1 MALRRRGL
9 AITVLIVAQFMD
21 LVDSTITNVALP
33 AIQKSLGTT
42 AAQLEWT
49 MASYMLAFAVLLIT
63 GGRLGD
69 IFGRKAV
76 FMAGVTGFAAASLAC
91 SMAHSGDALVVSRL
105 AQGAFAGIMVPQVL
119 SSVQVLFKQDER
131 AKIYG
136 LIGAI
141 SALGSVVGLILGG
154 WMVTANAFGIGWR
167 SIFVVNV
174 PIGVALL
181 VAAALFVPNS
191 KAEHP
196 LKLDLLGVILSA
208 GTVFLVEFPLIDGRL
223 ANWAWWIWAMLV
235 AAPFVGTLF
244 VRQQQGKLRRD
255 GSPLL
260 PMPLFANRGF
270 SSGLVVQ
277 TLFWMAN
284 GGYMLTLGYYL
295 QRGLNYT
302 PLHTGLTLLG
312 MTAGAMLITPAGDP
326 LAKKFGK
333 WVIFL
338 GGLIQAGSFVWVI
351 RAITQHAHGMSAWSL
366 VFPLAVSG
374 AGMVL
379 LIVPLMDEALATID
393 ASGAGAASGTF
404 NTMQQVG
411 FSLGVAVAGVIF
423 FGRAGSN
430 PTAASL
436 RSAVIEALWMT
447 VGAFALAGIV
457 ALFLPNHRAQKKAQA
472 QHRQDTAMPA
482 GAR

>member
-1 MALRRRGL
+1 MRRRGL
-9 AITVLIVAQFMD
+9 AIVVLIVAQFMD

-33 AIQKSLGTT
+33 SIQKSLKTT

-49 MASYMLAFAVLLIT
+49 MAGYMLAFAVLLVT

-69 IFGRKAV
+69 IFGRKKV
-76 FMAGVTGFAAASLAC
+76 FMAGVTGFALASLAC
-91 SMAHSGDALVVSRL
+91 SMAHSGDVLVASRL

-119 SSVQVLFKQDER
+119 SSVQVLYNQEER

-154 WMVTANAFGIGWR
+154 WMVTSNAFGEGWR
-167 SIFVVNV
+167 SIFLVNV
-174 PIGVALL
+174 PVGVLL
-181 VAAALFVPNS
+181 LIAAAIFVPNS

-196 LKLDLLGVILSA
+196 LKLDGLGVVLAA
-208 GTVFLVEFPLIDGRL
+208 GTVFLVEFPLIEGRL
-223 ANWAWWIWAMLV
+223 AHWAWWIWAMLI
-235 AAPFVGTLF
+235 ASPFACALF
-244 VRQQQGKLRRD
+244 VRQQSAKMRRD

-284 GGYMLTLGYYL
+284 GGYMLTLGYFM
-295 QRGLNYT
+295 QTGLGYS
-302 PLHTGLTLLG
+302 PLRTGLTLLG
-312 MTAGAMLITPAGDP
+312 MTAGAMVVTPAGDP

-338 GGLIQAGSFVWVI
+338 GGLIQAAAFVWVI
-351 RAITQHAHGMSAWSL
+351 STIAGHTHGGDIQWNL
-366 VFPLAVSG
+366 IYPLALSG
-374 AGMVL
+374 VGMVL
-379 LIVPLMDEALATID
+379 LIVPLMDEALATVE

-404 NTMQQVG
+404 NTFQQVG

-423 FGRAGSN
+423 FGRAGSH
-430 PTAASL
+430 PTADSL
-436 RSAVIEALWMT
+436 RHAVTEALWMT

-457 ALFLPNHRAQKKAQA
+457 ALLLPNHRSQKAA
-472 QHRQDTAMPA
+472 RAHEPSDAAVTA